1 MEYAIAIPVIAVLLF
16 VLASRDYRK
25 MERGDAALAT
35 AGLVAAHDHLSGSA
49 ASESFF
55 AGPASHS
62 VMDNHHWG
70 DSGTY

>member
-1 MEYAIAIPVIAVLLF
+1 MYVIAIIAIGVLLF

-25 MERGDAALAT
+25 MEKGDAALAT
-35 AGLVAAHDHLSGSA
+35 AGLVVAHDHLVHHS

-62 VMDNHHWG
+62 AMDHHHGG
-70 DSGTY
+70 DSGTF

>member
-1 MEYAIAIPVIAVLLF
+1 MGFALAIVAIAVLLF
-16 VLASRDYRK
+16 VFASRDYRK
-25 MERGDAALAT
+25 MERGDGALAA
-35 AGLVAAHDHLSGSA
+35 AGLVAAHDHLSHSA

-62 VMDNHHWG
+62 VMDHHHWG

>member
-1 MEYAIAIPVIAVLLF
+1 MGFAVAIVAIAVLLF

-25 MERGDAALAT
+25 MERGDAALAS
-35 AGLVAAHDHLSGSA
+35 AGLLAAHGHLGHNA

-55 AGPASHS
+55 AGSTAHS
-62 VMDNHHWG
+62 AMDHHHWG

>member
-1 MEYAIAIPVIAVLLF
+1 MGFAIAIVAIAVLLF

-25 MERGDAALAT
+25 MERGDAVLAS
-35 AGLVAAHDHLSGSA
+35 AGLVAAHDHLSHGA

-62 VMDNHHWG
+62 AIDHHHWG

>member
-1 MEYAIAIPVIAVLLF
+1 MMYAIAILGIAVLLF

-25 MERGDAALAT
+25 MERGDAALAS
-35 AGLVAAHDHLSGSA
+35 AGLVAAHDHLVRDS

-62 VMDNHHWG
+62 VIDHHHGG
-70 DSGTY
+70 DSGVI

>member
-1 MEYAIAIPVIAVLLF
+1 MGFAIAIVAIAVLLF

-25 MERGDAALAT
+25 MERGDAALPS
-35 AGLVAAHDHLSGSA
+35 AGFIAAHDHLGHGA

-62 VMDNHHWG
+62 AMDHHHLG

>member
-1 MEYAIAIPVIAVLLF
+1 MGFAIAIVAIAVLLF

-25 MERGDAALAT
+25 MQRGDAALAS
-35 AGLVAAHDHLSGSA
+35 AGLVAAHGRLVHND

-62 VMDNHHWG
+62 AMDHHHFG
-70 DSGTY
+70 DSGVY

>member
-1 MEYAIAIPVIAVLLF
+1 MVYVIAILAIAVLLF
-16 VLASRDYRK
+16 VLASRDYKR
-25 MERGDAALAT
+25 MQRAELYLAS
-35 AGLVAAHDHLSGSA
+35 AGLVATHDHLIHNN

-62 VMDNHHWG
+62 VMDHHHLG